1 MIKKHLLFLLAF
13 LVLFA
18 SAAFA
23 VEKESIIPV
32 VDGESKDAIWLYKFS
47 AGDYFLAQDVANVY
61 KAVPSWKAASGK
73 VLLSMNNQR
82 LDIFVKS
89 SRASLNGKP
98 FGMKLPSKYVSGKL
112 YVPASLLSA
121 KKFSDFS
128 GSKSEFNKEN
138 GVLTIEKIVNVY
150 APRFYSK
157 YDETVLT
164 FEVLE
169 NLDYA
174 VEQSKN
180 QLELQFL
187 RGRVFEETVGIGDG
201 VIKEVALKNTGR
213 MAKAIVRLEEGA
225 GDAEVN
231 VLSKPL
237 RVVVSVVRTDKAGP
251 LPDSFKGECVIE
263 SSTQTINTEFVS
275 STSMVQEEVTSTDTA
290 SQNTQIIKSA
300 AQKPVLAKER
310 KVSVKNRLQAP
321 QEVKK
326 FKSLK
331 AAVVMKPV
339 AIVGNREPSL
349 RGKRKVL
356 VLDAGHGGR
365 DPGAVGKNGTNE
377 KDINLKIVKELKA
390 LFEED
395 GAFDVYLTRENDTFI
410 PLYERASFANHKK
423 ADLFVS
429 VHCNASLD
437 RDLTGFEIYFLSE
450 NASSPEAAATEILEN
465 SVIKLETKASR
476 ERNGLENILAS
487 MVINEFI
494 NEASELCCFI
504 SGEVVKRTNQ
514 KNRGVMQAG
523 FYVLRGTQMPSVL
536 VETAFISNPGEEAKL
551 NSENFRQKNADAI
564 YDGVKKY
571 FARRESMG
579 KI

>member
-1 MIKKHLLFLLAF
+1 MTKKHLFLLITLF
-13 LVLFA
+13 TLFA
-18 SAAFA
+18 SAVFA

-47 AGDYFLAQDVANVY
+47 AGDYFLAQDIGNIY
-61 KAVPSWKAASGK
+61 RAVPSWKAASGK
-73 VLLSMNNQR
+73 VSFAMNNQR

-89 SRASLNGKP
+89 SQASLNGKP
-98 FGMKLPSKYVSGKL
+98 FRMKMQSKYVSGKL

-121 KKFSDFS
+121 KKFSNFT
-128 GSKSEFNKEN
+128 GSKTEFNKEN
-138 GVLTIEKIVNVY
+138 GVLTVEKIVNVY

-164 FEVLE
+164 FVVLE

-174 VEQSKN
+174 VKQDKK

-201 VIKEVALKNTGR
+201 VIKEVALTNTGR
-213 MAKAIVRLEEGA
+213 MAKAIVRFEDGA
-225 GDAEVN
+225 GNAEVN

-237 RVVVSVVRTDKAGP
+237 RVVVSVARTDKAGP
-251 LPDSFKGECVIE
+251 LPDSFIGECVIE
-263 SSTQTINTEFVS
+263 GSTQTINTEFVS
-275 STSMVQEEVTSTDTA
+275 STTVAQEEITSTDTIN
-290 SQNTQIIKSA
+290 QDTQVIKSL

-310 KVSVKNRLQAP
+310 KVSAKNKAQAALA
-321 QEVKK
+321 EKK

-331 AAVVMKPV
+331 AAVVTKLV
-339 AIVGNREPSL
+339 AIVGNRESSF

-356 VLDAGHGGR
+356 VLDAGHGGH
-365 DPGAVGKNGTNE
+365 DSGAVGKNGTNE
-377 KDINLKIVKELKA
+377 KDISLKIVKELKA

-395 GAFDVYLTRENDTFI
+395 GAFDVYLTRQDDTFVPI
-410 PLYERASFANHKK
+410 HERASFANHKK

-465 SVIKLETKASR
+465 SVIKLEAKSSQEKSR
-476 ERNGLENILAS
+476 LENILAS

-494 NEASELCCFI
+494 NEASELCCFV

-536 VETAFISNPGEEAKL
+536 VETAFISNPGEEARL
-551 NSENFRQKNADAI
+551 NSENFRQKTADSI
-564 YDGVKKY
+564 YDAVKKY
-571 FARRESMG
+571 LARKESME
-579 KI
+579 KT

>member
-1 MIKKHLLFLLAF
+1 MIKKHLFLLIVLF
-13 LVLFA
+13 TLFA

-73 VLLSMNNQR
+73 VSLSMNNQR

-112 YVPASLLSA
+112 YVPTSLLSA
-121 KKFSDFS
+121 EKFSDFS

-138 GVLTIEKIVNVY
+138 GVLTVEKIVNVY

-164 FEVLE
+164 FAVLE

-187 RGRVFEETVGIGDG
+187 RGRVFEETVGIDDG

-213 MAKAIVRLEEGA
+213 MAKVIVRLEEGA
-225 GDAEVN
+225 GNVEVN

-263 SSTQTINTEFVS
+263 GSTQTINTEFVS
-275 STSMVQEEVTSTDTA
+275 SMVQEEIASTDTA
-290 SQNTQIIKSA
+290 NQNTQIIKSA
-300 AQKPVLAKER
+300 AQKPALAKER

-321 QEVKK
+321 QEVEK

-331 AAVVMKPV
+331 AAVVTEPV
-339 AIVGNREPSL
+339 AIVGNREPSI
-349 RGKRKVL
+349 RGRRKVL
-356 VLDAGHGGR
+356 VLDAGHGGH

-377 KDINLKIVKELKA
+377 KDINLKIVQELKA

-395 GAFDVYLTRENDTFI
+395 GAFDVYLTREDDTFI
-410 PLYERASFANHKK
+410 PLYDRASFANHKK

-465 SVIKLETKASR
+465 SVIKLEAKSSQEKSR
-476 ERNGLENILAS
+476 LENILAS

-494 NEASELCCFI
+494 NEASELCCFV
-504 SGEVVKRTNQ
+504 SGEVVKRTSQ

-551 NSENFRQKNADAI
+551 NSENFRQKTADSI
-564 YDGVKKY
+564 YDAVKKY

-579 KI
+579 KT

>member
-1 MIKKHLLFLLAF
+1 M
-13 LVLFA
+13 FA